1 MFIQLIIF
9 FLLSDDPYYSGLRA
23 RVPNFVKSSSKS
35 NKEKDS
41 ITAKRMSIA
50 HMQHPASLQ
59 SLHQIHQIHPHQQL
73 MAAHQHHQ
81 QMMWHARSYESG
93 IGIYDQFQYLMQ
105 QLPNDVNSNGNY
117 HNYHHQRQ
125 HDGYNEI
132 SLEEWTEGS
141 TDELDINQ
149 DNCRSN
155 NLMLRNNNNNSNC
168 YGYCTNN
175 TKNNNYGLVVPNPK
189 IKAKTNKWRSES
201 SVFNPQTLY
210 EECTTDEFSA
220 DSIERDKSGRKSSAL
235 SNFLYHKNQR
245 TFSVDNIP
253 NDATMIFP
261 FHSQLVNFKND
272 QESDEAEHYVSQIF
286 IQTGGKPEPIYGR
299 NKRKEYIY
307 GQIKSEPIYG
317 QSIYTK
323 KILAKAVSTESF
335 FLENQFE
342 PIDERFKSDK
352 HKIDQIYYESAKIKI
367 DEHMELLKNKEGLE
381 AIFSS
386 QDDCSLTEEKKDNE
400 KGNVLVTFAKK
411 PIEDEDKVHVPVQL
425 PPPKR
430 KIFIPQ
436 PSRVPRFKGIIKK

>member
-1 MFIQLIIF
+1 
-9 FLLSDDPYYSGLRA
+9 
-23 RVPNFVKSSSKS
+23 
-35 NKEKDS
+35 
-41 ITAKRMSIA
+41 MSIA

-59 SLHQIHQIHPHQQL
+59 SLHQIHQVHPHQQL

-105 QLPNDVNSNGNY
+105 QLPYDENSNGNY
-117 HNYHHQRQ
+117 HNYHPNQR
-125 HDGYNEI
+125 DGYNEI

-141 TDELDINQ
+141 TDDLDMNQ

-155 NLMLRNNNNNSNC
+155 NLMLRNNNNNIDNNNSNF
-168 YGYCTNN
+168 YGCCSNKT
-175 TKNNNYGLVVPNPK
+175 NNYGLVVPNPNPNTK
-189 IKAKTNKWRSES
+189 IKTKTNKWRSES
-201 SVFNPQTLY
+201 SVFNPQTYY
-210 EECTTDEFSA
+210 EETTTDEFSA
-220 DSIERDKSGRKSSAL
+220 DSIERDKSNKNSSAL

-253 NDATMIFP
+253 KDASMIFP

-272 QESDEAEHYVSQIF
+272 QESDETEHYVSQIF
-286 IQTGGKPEPIYGR
+286 IKTAGNNQQRADNKSEAIYGR

-317 QSIYTK
+317 KSVYK
-323 KILAKAVSTESF
+323 KVLSKAISTESF

-342 PIDERFKSDK
+342 PINERFKSDK
-352 HKIDQIYYESAKIKI
+352 NKIDQIYYESAKIKI
-367 DEHMELLKNKEGLE
+367 DEHIELLKKKEGLE

-386 QDDCSLTEEKKDNE
+386 QDDCSLLETEENDE
-400 KGNVLVTFAKK
+400 KLVTFAKK
-411 PIEDEDKVHVPVQL
+411 PINDEEVEVQVPAGQL
-425 PPPKR
+425 PPPMR
-430 KIFIPQ
+430 KPTIPQ

>member
-1 MFIQLIIF
+1 
-9 FLLSDDPYYSGLRA
+9 
-23 RVPNFVKSSSKS
+23 
-35 NKEKDS
+35 
-41 ITAKRMSIA
+41 MSIA

-73 MAAHQHHQ
+73 MAAHQQHQ

-93 IGIYDQFQYLMQ
+93 IGIYDQFQYLVQ
-105 QLPNDVNSNGNY
+105 QLPTDDYSNGNY
-117 HNYHHQRQ
+117 HNYHQTRQR
-125 HDGYNEI
+125 DGYNEI

-141 TDELDINQ
+141 TDELDMNQ
-149 DNCRSN
+149 DKCRSN
-155 NLMLRNNNNNSNC
+155 HLLLRNNHLSNNC
-168 YGYCTNN
+168 YGYRSNN
-175 TKNNNYGLVVPNPK
+175 TNNYGMVVPNPK
-189 IKAKTNKWRSES
+189 LKPKTNKWRSES
-201 SVFNPQTLY
+201 CVFNPQTYY

-245 TFSVDNIP
+245 TFSVDNIQT
-253 NDATMIFP
+253 DATMIFP

-272 QESDEAEHYVSQIF
+272 QESDEAEHYVSQIY
-286 IQTGGKPEPIYGR
+286 IETGGKTRTDEKSEPIYGR

-317 QSIYTK
+317 QSIYK
-323 KILAKAVSTESF
+323 KVLSKAVSTESF

-342 PIDERFKSDK
+342 PLDERFKSDK

-367 DEHMELLKNKEGLE
+367 DEHIELLKKKEGLE

-386 QDDCSLTEEKKDNE
+386 QDDCSVAGNQENE
-400 KGNVLVTFAKK
+400 KSNLVTFANK
-411 PIEDEDKVHVPVQL
+411 PTVEGDEEEGQAPVQL

-430 KIFIPQ
+430 KTFVPK
-436 PSRVPRFKGIIKK
+436 PSKVPRFKGIIKK

>member
-1 MFIQLIIF
+1 
-9 FLLSDDPYYSGLRA
+9 
-23 RVPNFVKSSSKS
+23 
-35 NKEKDS
+35 
-41 ITAKRMSIA
+41 MSIA

-105 QLPNDVNSNGNY
+105 HIPNDVNSNGNY
-117 HNYHHQRQ
+117 HNYHQSRQ

-141 TDELDINQ
+141 TDELDMNQ

-155 NLMLRNNNNNSNC
+155 NLMLRNNNNNNNC
-168 YGYCTNN
+168 YGYCSN
-175 TKNNNYGLVVPNPK
+175 NNNYGLVVPNPK

-201 SVFNPQTLY
+201 SVFNPPPTLY

-220 DSIERDKSGRKSSAL
+220 DSIERDKSRKNSSAL
-235 SNFLYHKNQR
+235 SNFLFHKNQR

-286 IQTGGKPEPIYGR
+286 IQTGGNDNKSEPIYGR

-317 QSIYTK
+317 IGQPIYK
-323 KILAKAVSTESF
+323 KILSKAVSTESF

-386 QDDCSLTEEKKDNE
+386 QDDCSLVENQENDKS
-400 KGNVLVTFAKK
+400 NVVVTFAKK
-411 PIEDEDKVHVPVQL
+411 LTDNDEEVQVPVQL

-430 KIFIPQ
+430 KIFITQ